1 MSEIAAWLS
10 GIVLLSVKKVLLVV
24 VAVLSSSLEKDDIQI
39 CELALLPLPYQSIAT
54 NLMNL
59 IPTGVVSLMPSVL

>member
-10 GIVLLSVKKVLLVV
+10 GIVLLSVNKVLLVV

-39 CELALLPLPYQSIAT
+39 CELALLPLPYESIGT